1 MEVTHVVPPVQ
12 PPQVP
17 SKWDII
23 PIHASDVASFLRC
36 RRYWN
41 WSSPAKLNLRRR
53 VDIAGI
59 NFPLWYGSGIHYCM
73 EKYYDPFLSRDLHE
87 SWHTWYNLQMNGGE
101 VTHDWLERTYD
112 NHPEY
117 NAERDTWT
125 IKGLRELHPDPV
137 MEDFEYHNDLAIGML
152 NFYKEYAEREDRFIV
167 VAAESM
173 FSVPLGFMALDTR
186 EDSPN
191 YGKMLEVHARGK
203 RDGIAFNPLNELFGL
218 IDHKTAAAVDEEYF
232 TKLEMDPQ
240 CKTYTWA
247 AQEEARIFDLP
258 YKKIHGV
265 IYNVMAKKYP
275 RSPTILRDGV
285 SPSINRK
292 EESTTAELFM
302 QYIHDAGIKDL
313 YDVDTK
319 WQAYYNW
326 LVGLGDKQYVW
337 REVALYNQHEI
348 KAHGMHLAMIAKEML
363 REDLQIY
370 PTPSGNWLCTKC
382 QFRAPCLAADDGSD
396 YVYML
401 ADGYE
406 ENKGR

>member
-1 MEVTHVVPPVQ
+1 METTHEVPLVA
-12 PPQVP
+12 PPPIP

-36 RRYWN
+36 RRYWS

-59 NFPLWYGSGIHYCM
+59 NFPLWYGSGIHYALEM
-73 EKYYDPFLSRDLHE
+73 YYDPFLSRDPIE
-87 SWHTWYNLQMNGGE
+87 SFNTWYEYQMNGGI
-101 VTHDWLERTYD
+101 VTTDWLERLYD
-112 NHPEY
+112 NHPHQREDGLW
-117 NAERDTWT
+117 EVR
-125 IKGLRELHPDPV
+125 GLREIHPDPI
-137 MEDFEYHNDLAIGML
+137 MEDFEKHYDLGIGML
-152 NFYKEYAEREDRFIV
+152 TFYKEYAAREDRFVV
-167 VAAESM
+167 VAAEAM
-173 FSVPLGFMALDTR
+173 FSVPLGFEAIDRR

-191 YGKMLEVHARGK
+191 YGKMVEVHARGK
-203 RDGIAFNPLNELFGL
+203 RDGIAFNPFTALFGL

-247 AQEEARIFDLP
+247 AQEEAKIHDLP
-258 YKKIHGV
+258 YKRIHGV
-265 IYNVMAKKYP
+265 IYNVLAKKYP
-275 RSPTILRDGV
+275 RLPTILKDGI
-285 SPSINRK
+285 SPSVNRK
-292 EESTTAELFM
+292 DESTTAELFM
-302 QYIHDAGIKDL
+302 QYVQEAGIMDL
-313 YDVDTK
+313 YNLDTK

-326 LVGLGDKQYVW
+326 LTQMGDKQYIW
-337 REVALYNQHEI
+337 RETALYNEHEI
-348 KAHGMHLAMIAKEML
+348 RNHGLHLKMVAKEML
-363 REDLQIY
+363 RDDLQVY

>member
-1 MEVTHVVPPVQ
+1 METTHVVPPVQ

-17 SKWDII
+17 SKWDVI

-36 RRYWN
+36 RRYWS
-41 WSSPAKLNLRRR
+41 WSSPARLNLRRR

-59 NFPLWYGSGIHYCM
+59 NFPLWYGSGIHYCL
-73 EKYYDPFLSRDLHE
+73 EKYYDPFLPRDLHE
-87 SWHTWYNLQMNGGE
+87 SWRTWYEVQMNGGVITE
-101 VTHDWLERTYD
+101 EWLERTYD
-112 NHPEY
+112 NHPQPLEGGKWLI
-117 NAERDTWT
+117 R
-125 IKGLRELHPDPV
+125 GLKELHPDPI
-137 MEDFEYHNDLAIGML
+137 MEDFEYHDDLAMGML
-152 NFYKEYAEREDRFIV
+152 SFYKEYAAREDRFIV
-167 VAAESM
+167 VAAESV
-173 FSVPLGFMALDTR
+173 FSVPLGFESIDTR

-191 YGKMLEVHARGK
+191 YGKKLEVHARGK
-203 RDGIAFNPLNELFGL
+203 RDGILYNPINDLFGL

-247 AQEEARIFDLP
+247 GQEEARIHDLP

-265 IYNVMAKKYP
+265 VYNVLAKKYP
-275 RSPTILRDGV
+275 KSPTVLRDGV

-302 QYIHDAGIKDL
+302 QYVMDAGIKEL
-313 YDVDTK
+313 YDIDTK

-326 LVGLGDKQYVW
+326 LAQLGDKQYIW
-337 REVALYNQHEI
+337 REIALYNQHEI
-348 KAHGMHLAMIAKEML
+348 QAHGNHLRMIAKEML
-363 REDLQIY
+363 NPDLQIY

-382 QFRAPCLAADDGSD
+382 QFRAPCLAKDDGSD